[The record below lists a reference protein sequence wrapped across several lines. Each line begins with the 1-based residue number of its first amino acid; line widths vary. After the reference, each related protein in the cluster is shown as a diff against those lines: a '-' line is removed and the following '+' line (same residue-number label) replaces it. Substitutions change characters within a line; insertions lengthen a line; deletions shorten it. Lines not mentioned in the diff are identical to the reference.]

1 MYHELSVAEP
11 NGWELLPM
19 YYRRVPFDIL
29 PQFCHCHNIPY
40 PTHTMA
46 EAVALAMSTFALLD
60 RLTVLTT
67 RLGCSMHDAP
77 GDILRLRKSLGGVS
91 AVFRTLFGGDDPRQG
106 ISGSRLECLREPLHG
121 LNRDLEE
128 LTSGIEIL
136 EVKRSKRIR
145 WALGEEAKF
154 AKAVQRLEA
163 YKTLFALAIAAD
175 ER

>member
-1 MYHELSVAEP
+1 
-11 NGWELLPM
+11 
-19 YYRRVPFDIL
+19 
-29 PQFCHCHNIPY
+29 
-40 PTHTMA
+40 MA
-46 EAVALAMSTFALLD
+46 EAIALAMSIFALLD

-67 RLGCSMHDAP
+67 QFGCSFRDAP
-77 GDILRLRKSLGGVS
+77 DDILRLRESLGGVS
-91 AVFRTLFGGDDPRQG
+91 TVFGTLFGGDDPRQG
-106 ISGSRLECLREPLHG
+106 ISESRLECLRVPLYG

-145 WALGEEAKF
+145 WALGEEGKF